1 MFFEIMKPCVKKFI
15 QTDEYYFSEGC
26 YITEIS
32 NSEDDPGISIARARV
47 ELGVTTRL
55 HQLLGTIERYVI
67 LQGEGL
73 IEVGDLS
80 SQVVRASDIVLIPSE
95 CAQKITNIGSSD
107 LIFLVICTPRFEK
120 SCYQELSSH

>member
-1 MFFEIMKPCVKKFI
+1 MRPCVKKYFLA
-15 QTDEYYFSEGC
+15 DEYYIDEGC

-73 IEVGDLS
+73 VEVGDLS
-80 SQVVRASDIVLIPSE
+80 PQVVRASDVVLIPSE
-95 CAQKITNIGSSD
+95 CSQKITNTGPSD

-120 SCYQELSSH
+120 SCYQELSNH

>member
-1 MFFEIMKPCVKKFI
+1 MQPCIKKFFLA
-15 QTDEYYFSEGC
+15 DEYYIDEGC

-32 NSEDDPGISIARARV
+32 NSEDDPGVSIARARV

-73 IEVGDLS
+73 VEVGDLS
-80 SQVVRASDIVLIPSE
+80 PQVVKTSDVVLIPSE
-95 CAQKITNIGSSD
+95 CPQKITNTGSSD

>member
-1 MFFEIMKPCVKKFI
+1 MRPCVKKFFLA
-15 QTDEYYFSEGC
+15 DEYYIDEGC

-73 IEVGDLS
+73 VEVGDLS
-80 SQVVRASDIVLIPSE
+80 PQVVRASDVVLIPSE
-95 CAQKITNIGSSD
+95 CSQKITNTGPSD

>member
-1 MFFEIMKPCVKKFI
+1 MQPCIKKFFLA
-15 QTDEYYFSEGC
+15 DEYYIDEGC

-32 NSEDDPGISIARARV
+32 NSEDDPCVSIARARV

-73 IEVGDLS
+73 VEVGDLS
-80 SQVVRASDIVLIPSE
+80 PQVVKTSDVVLIPSE
-95 CAQKITNIGSSD
+95 CPQKITNTGSSD

>member
-1 MFFEIMKPCVKKFI
+1 MFFEFMQPCIKKFFLA
-15 QTDEYYFSEGC
+15 DEYYIDEGC

-32 NSEDDPGISIARARV
+32 NSEDDPGVSIARARV

-73 IEVGDLS
+73 VEVGDLS
-80 SQVVRASDIVLIPSE
+80 PQVVKTSDVVLIPSE
-95 CAQKITNIGSSD
+95 CPQKITNTGSSD

>member
-1 MFFEIMKPCVKKFI
+1 MRPCVKKFFLA
-15 QTDEYYFSEGC
+15 DEYYIDEGC

-73 IEVGDLS
+73 VEVGDLS
-80 SQVVRASDIVLIPSE
+80 PQVVRASDVVLIPSE
-95 CAQKITNIGSSD
+95 CPQKITNTGSSD

-120 SCYQELSSH
+120 SCYQ